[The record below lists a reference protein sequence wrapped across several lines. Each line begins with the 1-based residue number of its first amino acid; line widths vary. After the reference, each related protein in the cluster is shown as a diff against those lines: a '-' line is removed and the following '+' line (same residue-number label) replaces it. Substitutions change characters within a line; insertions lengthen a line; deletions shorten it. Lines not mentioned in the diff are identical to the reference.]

1 MKTLLNTQ
9 TGEVLTENAASYTSS
24 NGEVY
29 VKAVDNLISSEGNLI
44 IKNKQGYI
52 DSNNSDFYTSIDN
65 DFSSLYG

>member
-9 TGEVLTENAASYTSS
+9 TGEVLIENAASYISS

-52 DSNNSDFYTSIDN
+52 DSTSSDFYTSIND
-65 DFSSLYG
+65 DFSTFYG